1 MPPLS
6 DTLYHSPAKR
16 ASPGGARCH
25 RNGLPRPLSADLTDT
40 EKRIILMDMKQGKLK
55 WYGSFLVFWLFFAG
69 RGLDA
74 EEFTYKHQAGDK
86 YRSIS
91 TVQEDVYVDR
101 RLSHRAEILNRIAV
115 EVVAVTGTSGRHR
128 AVFQTSERA
137 VGVARNTGGRS
148 FQWARE
154 YDSEFD
160 RDALGYITI
169 DQKYYMPVVRNV
181 PVFPGRDLKP
191 GEKWT
196 TEGHEMHDFRDS
208 FGIPDPYRIPF
219 TAQYTFLGNRMWKGT
234 LYPAF
239 SVSYR
244 IFTEPPAAAGNIW
257 PSRISGASDQ
267 TVYWDREMGQAKA
280 YEESF
285 RMVFTL
291 SDGRTVEYRGKAS
304 AEILESTLMDKEK
317 IIEEITSDI
326 QRLGIENA
334 SVQAVDEGVTI
345 SLENIQF
352 EADTA
357 RMLPGER
364 DKLDK
369 IAEILRH
376 YPDRD
381 ILVGGHTALAGSE
394 ADRLALSRERAA
406 VVAEYLIGKKV
417 RTLDRIVVRGYGAER
432 PIADN
437 RTEEGMRKNRRVE
450 ITLLEN

>member
-1 MPPLS
+1 MKICKLRFQ
-6 DTLYHSPAKR
+6 TFV
-16 ASPGGARCH
+16 
-25 RNGLPRPLSADLTDT
+25 SALC
-40 EKRIILMDMKQGKLK
+40 L
-55 WYGSFLVFWLFFAG
+55 FLAG
-69 RGLDA
+69 QGLDA

-86 YRSIS
+86 YRSLS
-91 TVQEDVYVDR
+91 TVQEDVYIDR

-115 EVVAVTGTSGRHR
+115 EVVEVKGNTGTHR

-137 VGVARNTGGRS
+137 VGVTRNTGGQS

-160 RDALGYITI
+160 RDTLGYITI

-196 TEGHEMHDFRDS
+196 AEGHEMHDFRDS

-219 TAQYTFLGNRMWKGT
+219 TAQYTFLGNRMWKGK

-244 IFTEPPAAAGNIW
+244 IFTEPPAAPGKIW
-257 PSRISGASDQ
+257 PARIAGASDQ
-267 TVYWDREMGQAKA
+267 TVYWDQDMGQAKA

-285 RMVFTL
+285 RMVFSL

-304 AEILESTLMDKEK
+304 AEILESSLMDKEK
-317 IIEEITSDI
+317 IIEEITGDL
-326 QRLGIENA
+326 QRLGVEDA
-334 SVQAVDEGVTI
+334 SVRAVDEGVAI

-364 DKLDK
+364 EKLDK
-369 IAEILRH
+369 IAEILLN
-376 YPDRD
+376 YQDRD
-381 ILVGGHTALAGSE
+381 ILVGGHTAMAGTE
-394 ADRLALSRERAA
+394 TGRLTLSRERAA
-406 VVAEYLIGKKV
+406 VVADYLIGKKV
-417 RTLDRIVVRGYGAER
+417 RAPDRVVVRGYGAER
-432 PIADN
+432 PVAGN
-437 RTEEGMRKNRRVE
+437 HTEQEMRKNRRVE